1 MEAEPLSGARLGMGS
16 SAERASF
23 WDPLPRMSR
32 QTERTSRWVC
42 GAMVARLTSI
52 VVRYQKVAVSSTV
65 TLILFVDFFLV
76 STPMLTEVFVH
87 TTSQTPPISSDLR
100 VLPQT
105 PRHLVSDPYVSK
117 TMPLCG
123 SKRSCCNALGVLLST
138 PRSVQSSRPPIR
150 IPKSAAPS
158 LLCF

>member
-1 MEAEPLSGARLGMGS
+1 MEAEPLSGGRLGMGS

-23 WDPLPRMSR
+23 WDPLPRTSC

-65 TLILFVDFFLV
+65 TLILFANFLLV
-76 STPMLTEVFVH
+76 STSMLTEVSPH
-87 TTSQTPPISSDLR
+87 TSQTPPISSDLR

-105 PRHLVSDPYVSK
+105 PRYLVSDPYVSK

-138 PRSVQSSRPPIR
+138 PRSVQSSRPPIQ

-158 LLCF
+158 LPCF